1 METKSKPQKKKQ
13 KKLLTSLDF
22 VLFIVIEFHEFKVGP
37 LITNSNKW
45 NVPYFPINQDYS
57 VSLVYPYSVGF
68 LGIPL
73 PTSSVLKS
81 DDLPKNIF
89 VQNFESCRAMVPSIR
104 PYSPRNPLRP
114 FRPKYE
120 KAAATLPPVGRRN

>member
-1 METKSKPQKKKQ
+1 M
-13 KKLLTSLDF
+13 F
-22 VLFIVIEFHEFKVGP
+22 VVIECHEFKVGP
-37 LITNSNKW
+37 LITNQTNGMFL
-45 NVPYFPINQDYS
+45 NFPINQDYS

-89 VQNFESCRAMVPSIR
+89 VQNFESCQAMVPSIR